1 MAGDGASA
9 RLDAAAVNAAG
20 LARLERLA
28 WLLLLLLL
36 AVGAAAP
43 EMVDA
48 LSIGRSRAGEAASAG
63 RTGVARLRAIACA
76 TAVTGDTAAAWAVG
90 GAAAAVS
97 LPVTGGQSALS
108 VALDRDNPKSS
119 SMAG

>member
-28 WLLLLLLL
+28 WLLLLL

-48 LSIGRSRAGEAASAG
+48 LSIGRGRAGEAATAG